1 MSLDNNDKEIVISYS
16 EVCEEQEV
24 YDSSSNEKE
33 LLDCLPSCAKLGLTI
48 LAIATIG
55 YGFYKLQDCEDDS
68 SDDEVILD

>member
-1 MSLDNNDKEIVISYS
+1 MNLVKLEDDK
-16 EVCEEQEV
+16 
-24 YDSSSNEKE
+24 DEKE
-33 LLDCLPSCAKLGLTI
+33 VIEDNTTCEDEPKDEELLGCLPSCAKLGLTI